1 MPKHK
6 IVSFLLALIVSVGL
20 WVYAVTVVNPDDT
33 TSVRDIRV
41 RITGTK
47 ELAMNNLVL
56 TGGEEQYID
65 VEVSGRRSD
74 LKELNSSNLEA
85 VADVSNIE
93 GPGKYQVSWT
103 LNPPSSVASG
113 DIKLVSSSSNKITV
127 KVSEYKERPEVPVE
141 VEYSGAIA
149 TGYVRDPAS
158 LNIETIAVSGPAE
171 EVGQIAKARVTVD
184 LQNAESTLDQE
195 LAYEFVNNEG
205 EVLQMSDYVTV
216 SDPVVRVIVPVMRY
230 KQVKLALSFLP
241 GAGATA
247 EDVEYK
253 IEPASIGV
261 TGSDEALD
269 ALDTLIIREIDLSR
283 VTENLEFTVTP
294 ELPSG
299 VTNRAD
305 DKNVKVTIRFVGVIT
320 RKLNIDCSRIERL
333 NDDETLDFGE
343 GSVAITVRGR
353 AADVNA
359 LTAGSVRITA
369 DMKNDYDPTTM
380 TVKLKVSLV
389 GGSKCGVLGE
399 YTVQVIEKIEETQDD
414 ETNRN
419 GR

>member
-33 TSVRDIRV
+33 TTVRDIRV

-85 VADVSNIE
+85 IADVSNIE

-127 KVSEYKERPEVPVE
+127 KVSEYKERPEIPVV
-141 VEYSGAIA
+141 VEYTGAIA

-158 LNIETIAVSGPAE
+158 LNIETISVSGPAE
-171 EVGQIAKARVTVD
+171 EVGQIVKARVTVD
-184 LQNAESTLDQE
+184 LQDAESSLDQE
-195 LAYEFVNNEG
+195 LAYEFVNQDG
-205 EVLQMSDYVTV
+205 EVLKMSSYVTV
-216 SDPVVRVIVPVMRY
+216 SEPTVRVIVPVMRF
-230 KQVKLALSFLP
+230 KQVKLALSFIP

-269 ALDTLIIREIDLSR
+269 ALDTLIIKEIDLSQA
-283 VTENLEFTVTP
+283 TQSLNFTVIP

-305 DKNVKVTIRFVGVIT
+305 DKSVKVSIRFVGVVT
-320 RKLNIDCSRIERL
+320 RKINIDCSAIERL
-333 NDDETLDFGE
+333 NDDETLDFSE
-343 GSVAITVRGR
+343 GRVSLTVRGR
-353 AADVNA
+353 AADVNS
-359 LTAGSVRITA
+359 LTASSVRITA
-369 DMKNDYDPTTM
+369 DMKNDFDPTTM
-380 TVKLKVSLV
+380 TVKLKITLLN
-389 GGSKCGVLGE
+389 GSKCGVLGE
-399 YTVQVIEKIEETQDD
+399 YTVQVIEKIEETLDNEAD
-414 ETNRN
+414 RN
-419 GR
+419 G

>member
-47 ELAMNNLVL
+47 ELTLNNLML

-127 KVSEYKERPEVPVE
+127 KVSEYKERPEIPVE
-141 VEYSGAIA
+141 VEYTGAIA

-158 LNIETIAVSGPAE
+158 LSVESIAVSGPAE
-171 EVGQIAKARVTVD
+171 EVGAIAKARVTVD
-184 LQNAESTLDQE
+184 LENAESSLDQE
-195 LAYEFVNNEG
+195 LAYEFVNSEG
-205 EVLQMSDYVTV
+205 EVLQMSSYVTV
-216 SDPVVRVIVPVMRY
+216 SEPTVRVIVPVMRY
-230 KQVKLALSFLP
+230 KQIKLELSFLP

-247 EDVEYK
+247 QDVEYK

-261 TGSDEALD
+261 TGSDEV
-269 ALDTLIIREIDLSR
+269 LDTLDTLVIREIDLSK
-283 VTENLEFTVTP
+283 VTQNIELTLTP

-299 VTNRAD
+299 VTNRAE
-305 DKNVKVTIRFVGVIT
+305 DKNVKVTIRLVGVIT
-320 RKLNIDCSRIERL
+320 RKLNIDCASIERV

-359 LTAGSVRITA
+359 LTAASVRITA

-380 TVKLKVSLV
+380 TVKLKVSLL
-389 GGSKCGVLGE
+389 GGTKCGVLGE
-399 YTVQVIEKIEETQDD
+399 YTVQVIEKVEETTDD

>member
-33 TSVRDIRV
+33 TVVRDIRV

-85 VADVSNIE
+85 IADVSNIE
-93 GPGKYQVSWT
+93 APGKYQVSWR
-103 LNPPSSVASG
+103 LNPPASVASG
-113 DIKLVSSSSNKITV
+113 DIKLVRSSSNKISV
-127 KVSEYKERPEVPVE
+127 KVSEYKERPEIPVV
-141 VEYSGAIA
+141 VEYTGAIA
-149 TGYVRDPAS
+149 TGYIRDPAT
-158 LNIETIAVSGPAE
+158 LNIESIAVSGPVE
-171 EVGQIAKARVTVD
+171 EVGEIAMARVTVD
-184 LQNAESTLDQE
+184 LQDSKESLDQE
-195 LAYEFVNNEG
+195 LAYEFINSKG
-205 EVLQMSDYVTV
+205 EVLQMSNYVTV
-216 SDPVVRVIVPVMRY
+216 SEPTVRVIVPVMRY

-261 TGSDEALD
+261 TGSEEALD
-269 ALDTLIIREIDLSR
+269 ALDTLIIREVDLSQ
-283 VTENLEFTVTP
+283 VTQNIEFTVVP
-294 ELPSG
+294 ELPTG
-299 VTNRAD
+299 VINRAD
-305 DKNVKVTIRFVGVIT
+305 DKNVKVTIQFIGLNT
-320 RKLNIDCSRIERL
+320 RKINIDCSRIERL

-343 GSVAITVRGR
+343 GSVTITVRGR
-353 AADVNA
+353 ASDVNS
-359 LTAGSVRITA
+359 LTAASVRITA

-419 GR
+419 GG